1 MKITFVIPVYNDEA
15 SLKKLIDNIKIELK
29 QFNLHF
35 IIVDDCS
42 KDNFKSLA
50 DTTKLDL
57 ITLTYNQGSQKAIS
71 IGLNYIFD
79 KKIDFDHI
87 IIMDSDGEDK
97 PTDLSL
103 LIGASIKDRGIVIF
117 ASRKK
122 RLETSLF
129 KFLYFLYRFIFK
141 LLTGKTINFGN
152 FSCISKE
159 LLNNIIKIPYI
170 DFHYSAS
177 IINSKQDYKSIPCDK
192 GNRYMGHSKMS
203 FFNLVLHAL
212 KSLSIFSKKI
222 FIRFLIMFF
231 IINCIFIYSKINSVI
246 IFDML
251 IIIFA
256 SVSFLY
262 LRWLGNKTF
271 NKENLMNNTNYSR
284 FIKHIKSL

>member
-29 QFNLHF
+29 QFTLHF
-35 IIVDDCS
+35 VIVDDCS
-42 KDNFKSLA
+42 NDDFKSLV
-50 DTTKLDL
+50 DFSGLDL
-57 ITLTYNQGSQKAIS
+57 ITLKYNQGSQKAIS

-79 KKIDFDHI
+79 KKIEFDHI
-87 IIMDSDGEDK
+87 IIMDSDGEDR
-97 PTDLSL
+97 PTDLTL
-103 LIGASIKDRGIVIF
+103 LISESAKDKSLVIF

-129 KFLYFLYRFIFK
+129 KFFYFLYRFIFK
-141 LLTGKTINFGN
+141 LLTGKKINFGN

-159 LLNNIIKIPYI
+159 LLNNIIKISYI

-203 FFNLVLHAL
+203 FFNLILHAL
-212 KSLSIFSKKI
+212 KSLSIFSKEI

-231 IINCIFIYSKINSVI
+231 IINCVFIYSKINSVI
-246 IFDML
+246 ILDLL
-251 IIIFA
+251 IVIFA

-262 LRWLGNKTF
+262 LRWLRNKTF
-271 NKENLMNNTNYSR
+271 NKENLMNNANYSH
-284 FIKHIKSL
+284 FIKDIKSL

>member
-1 MKITFVIPVYNDEA
+1 MKIIFVIPVYNDEA

-29 QFNLHF
+29 QFTLHF
-35 IIVDDCS
+35 VIVDDCS
-42 KDNFKSLA
+42 NDNFKSLV
-50 DTTKLDL
+50 DFSGLDL
-57 ITLTYNQGSQKAIS
+57 ITLKYNQGSQKAIS

-79 KKIDFDHI
+79 KKIEFDHI
-87 IIMDSDGEDK
+87 IIMDSDGEDR
-97 PTDLSL
+97 PTDLTL
-103 LIGASIKDRGIVIF
+103 LISESAKDKSLVIF

-129 KFLYFLYRFIFK
+129 KFFYFLYRFIFK
-141 LLTGKTINFGN
+141 LLTGKKINFGN

-159 LLNNIIKIPYI
+159 LLNNIIKISYI

-203 FFNLVLHAL
+203 FFNLILHAL
-212 KSLSIFSKKI
+212 KSLSIFSKEI

-231 IINCIFIYSKINSVI
+231 IINCVFIYSKINSVI
-246 IFDML
+246 ILDLL
-251 IIIFA
+251 IVIFA

-262 LRWLGNKTF
+262 LRWLRNKTF
-271 NKENLMNNTNYSR
+271 NKENLMNNANYSH
-284 FIKHIKSL
+284 FIKDIKSL